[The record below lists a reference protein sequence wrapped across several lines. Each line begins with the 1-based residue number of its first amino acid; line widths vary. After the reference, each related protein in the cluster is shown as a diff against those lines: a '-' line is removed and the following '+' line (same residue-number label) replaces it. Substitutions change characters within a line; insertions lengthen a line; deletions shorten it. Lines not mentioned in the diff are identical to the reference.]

1 MFDLFK
7 EQIITLLQAGK
18 KHTEIHQILIQQN
31 GYTRGMSLKTLRRF
45 IQQERLN
52 PILRRDDLLNAVGDA
67 ITQVAPYYGRRM
79 LAGTLRASGVA
90 ETRIRD
96 AMIQLDPLNHSLRV
110 VDQHNISIRY
120 RTMPNISGTNYT

>member
-67 ITQVAPYYGRRM
+67 ITQV
-79 LAGTLRASGVA
+79 L
-90 ETRIRD
+90 
-96 AMIQLDPLNHSLRV
+96 
-110 VDQHNISIRY
+110 ISI
-120 RTMPNISGTNYT
+120 I